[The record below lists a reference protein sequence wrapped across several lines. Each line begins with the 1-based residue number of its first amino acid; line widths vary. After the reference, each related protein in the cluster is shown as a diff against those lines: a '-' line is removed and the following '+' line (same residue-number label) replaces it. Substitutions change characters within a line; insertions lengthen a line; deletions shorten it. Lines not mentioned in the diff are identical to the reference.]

1 MKIRSDSLHQTKKIG
16 EILAQEAL
24 KTKSKSALVFAL
36 EGDLGSGKTSF
47 IQGFARGLEIKEK
60 VLSPTFVL
68 MKRFPVPKNG
78 LRSEPKEL
86 YHFDCYRIE
95 NEKEILNLGF
105 RKIISNP
112 ENIVVIE
119 WADRIKKILPED
131 SIKIKFGFVDEKTR
145 KISFFLKG

>member
-1 MKIRSDSLHQTKKIG
+1 LHQTKKIG

-47 IQGFARGLEIKEK
+47 IQGFARGLGIKER

-78 LRSEPKEL
+78 LRPEPKEL